1 MPVTDEQNVII
12 GFKPTPGSIVSV
24 QAYAGSGKTF
34 TLKEFADA
42 NPSLKILYIVFN
54 KAIKDDAKK
63 KFPKTSSVKHL
74 MVWP

>member
-12 GFKPTPGSIVSV
+12 GFQTYTGSIVSV

-54 KAIKDDAKK
+54 KAIKDDAKRNSQK
-63 KFPKTSSVKHL
+63 RRV
-74 MVWP
+74 

>member
-54 KAIKDDAKK
+54 KAIKDDAKRNSQ
-63 KFPKTSSVKHL
+63 KTSSVKHL

>member
-54 KAIKDDAKK
+54 KAIKDENIND
-63 KFPKTSSVKHL
+63 FPNEIDFGD
-74 MVWP
+74 

>member
-42 NPSLKILYIVFN
+42 NPSRLC
-54 KAIKDDAKK
+54 
-63 KFPKTSSVKHL
+63 
-74 MVWP
+74 

>member
-42 NPSLKILYIVFN
+42 NPSL
-54 KAIKDDAKK
+54 
-63 KFPKTSSVKHL
+63 
-74 MVWP
+74 